1 MNIHVIGGLIVL
13 YLLFLS
19 AVLAIDAALDT
30 LVQNW
35 TRKDRNE

>member
-19 AVLAIDAALDT
+19 VVLAIDATLDV
-30 LVQNW
+30 VQNW